1 MHMHNL
7 LKSAWKWPNDAP
19 WGTEEN
25 VKVVVHILF
34 FFLFFFFYNLEPIW
48 VFPLWTCGSLLNLSK
63 LADFTG

>member
-34 FFLFFFFYNLEPIW
+34 FFLFFFFLQFRAYLGFSFVNMW
-48 VFPLWTCGSLLNLSK
+48 Q
-63 LADFTG
+63 FTQPK